1 MLKGLAMKPAL
12 QPWPDADTQQLR
24 ALVVRR
30 RQLVEMMTAEQS
42 RLQTSSERAR
52 ESIETHLSWL
62 QPQLANLDDDL
73 DGLLK
78 SRPFWRD
85 QDDRLQ
91 STPGV
96 GPILSR
102 TLIAQVPELGRLNR
116 KEIAALGGVAPFNRD
131 SGTWRG
137 HHTIWGGRAAVRA
150 VLYMSTLVAT
160 RYNPVIREFY
170 EHLLAACK
178 AKKVALT
185 ACMRKLLTILNAMV
199 KYQQPWQLRTAKS
212 M

>member
-1 MLKGLAMKPAL
+1 
-12 QPWPDADTQQLR
+12 
-24 ALVVRR
+24 
-30 RQLVEMMTAEQS
+30 MMTAEQS
-42 RLQTSSERAR
+42 RLQTSSERVR

-62 QPQLANLDDDL
+62 QQQVANLDDDL
-73 DGLLK
+73 DGRLN
-78 SRPFWRD
+78 SSPFWRD
-85 QDDRLQ
+85 QDDLLQ

-96 GPILSR
+96 GPVLSR

-116 KEIAALGGVAPFNRD
+116 KEMAAWVGVAPFHRD

-137 HHTIWGGRAAVRA
+137 HRTIWGGRAAVRA

-170 EHLLAACK
+170 ERLLATGK

-185 ACMRKLLTILNAMV
+185 ACRRKLLTILNAMV
-199 KYQQPWQLRTAKS
+199 KYQQPWQPRTAKS